1 MSSTSGVARFLLV
14 TFGITGLYLGLSAFW
29 LTVAPAIYGLAEARL
44 EAGWQREAA
53 DVAQAS
59 RQADGRLP
67 AGSRLDAYRLGFHVG
82 YCSNIM
88 GSVALQSRDVQ
99 ARFKAVLEPQLKA
112 VEELAHAL
120 GVGTVSLLPV
130 ANVGEFGRVPDRLEA
145 DELGLAARLEAV
157 TSRRHRHL
165 LVLGMHVG
173 IGASLAQVTGGRLH
187 DRLRPLA
194 GRHATLAGV
203 PETAWEPVTIAPG
216 GATPDERMAAY
227 QAALTALET
236 AVAQLAPLR

>member
-29 LTVAPAIYGLAEARL
+29 LTVAPAIYGLTEAR
-44 EAGWQREAA
+44 EETRWQREAA

-59 RQADGRLP
+59 RQADGRLS
-67 AGSRLDAYRLGFHVG
+67 AASRRDAYRLGFQIG

-88 GSVALQSRDVQ
+88 GSVALQSPDVQ
-99 ARFKAVLEPQLKA
+99 ARFRAVLEPQLKA
-112 VEELAHAL
+112 VEDLALAL
-120 GVGTVSLLPV
+120 GVGSVSLLPV
-130 ANVGEFGRVPDRLEA
+130 TNVDEFGRVPDRLEA

-165 LVLGMHVG
+165 LLLGMHVG
-173 IGASLAQVTGGRLH
+173 VGASLAQVTGGRLH

-194 GRHATLAGV
+194 GRHATLGAV
-203 PETAWEPVTIAPG
+203 PETAWEPVTVEPA
-216 GATPDERMAAY
+216 GATAEERLSAY
-227 QAALTALET
+227 QNSLSALDAAVGALE
-236 AVAQLAPLR
+236 PLR